1 VELAKDWHTDRAL
14 RRLEAM
20 LLVLDHRSMFL
31 LSGTG
36 DLIEPDEGIVGIGSG
51 GAYAQSA
58 AKALARHTTLDARTI
73 AEAAMRVAAEI
84 CIYTNGNL
92 TRRTVIPL
100 PERSAT
106 AVDTLSPKEIVAE
119 LDRYVVGQ
127 ARAKRAVAIA
137 LRNRLRRQKLP
148 PELAEDVAPKNI
160 LMIGPTG
167 VGKTEIARRLA
178 KLAQSP
184 FIKVEASKFTEVG
197 YVGRDVESMVR
208 DLVELAVDMVRE
220 EQLRDVKAKAEQA
233 AEERLLDLLLPPRPA
248 APDED
253 PARVREAQQ
262 PTRDRMREQLR
273 DGRLDDRQVEIE
285 IQDRGFPSLE
295 IIQGSSIEEVG
306 LNLKE
311 MMPGFFQGR
320 SKRKRVPVSEAKD
333 RLRKDEEQKLLD
345 MDAVSRTAVTR
356 VEESG
361 IIFVDE
367 IDKVAGRE
375 GSQGPDV
382 SREGVQRD
390 ILPIVEGTTVN
401 TKHGMVRTDHIL
413 FIAAG
418 AFHVSKPSD
427 LIPELQGRFPIRV
440 ELEALG
446 QAEFVRILTEPQSS
460 LIKQYTALMA
470 TEGVTLTFEDEAVAL
485 VAEFAALVNEN
496 TENIG
501 ARRLHTVM
509 ERLLDEISFDAPE
522 LAGQSITIDA
532 AYVRRMLAD
541 IVRNEDLSRYI
552 L

>member
-1 VELAKDWHTDRAL
+1 
-14 RRLEAM
+14 
-20 LLVLDHRSMFL
+20 
-31 LSGTG
+31 
-36 DLIEPDEGIVGIGSG
+36 
-51 GAYAQSA
+51 
-58 AKALARHTTLDARTI
+58 
-73 AEAAMRVAAEI
+73 
-84 CIYTNGNL
+84 
-92 TRRTVIPL
+92 VIPL
-100 PERSAT
+100 PERSAS
-106 AVDTLSPKEIVAE
+106 AIDTLTPREIVAE
-119 LDRYVVGQ
+119 LDKYVVGQ
-127 ARAKRAVAIA
+127 SRAKRAVAIA
-137 LRNRLRRQKLP
+137 LRNRLRRQKLS
-148 PELAEDVAPKNI
+148 PELADDVAPKNI

-178 KLAQSP
+178 RLAQSP
-184 FIKVEASKFTEVG
+184 FIKVEASKYTEVG

-220 EQLRDVKAKAEQA
+220 EQMKEVADKAQQA
-233 AEERLLDLLLPPRPA
+233 AEERLLDLLLPPRPI

-253 PARVREAQQ
+253 PAHGRDAQQ
-262 PTRDRMREQLR
+262 GTRDRMRDQLR
-273 DGRLDDRQVEIE
+273 AGRLDERVVEIDVQDRQV
-285 IQDRGFPSLE
+285 PSLE
-295 IIQGSSIEEVG
+295 IIQGSSIEEIG

-320 SKRKRVPVSEAKD
+320 SKRKRVPVSEARE
-333 RLRKDEEQKLLD
+333 RLQADEQQKLLD
-345 MDAVSRTAVTR
+345 MDSVSKLAVKR
-356 VEESG
+356 VEQSG

-375 GSQGPDV
+375 GGQGPDV

-440 ELEALG
+440 ELEPLG
-446 QAEFVRILTEPQSS
+446 QAEFVRILTEPRSA
-460 LIKQYTALMA
+460 LVKQYTALMA
-470 TEGVTLTFEDEAVAL
+470 TEGVTLTFSDEAVSL
-485 VAEFAALVNEN
+485 VAEFATLVNEH

-501 ARRLHTVM
+501 ARRLHTIM
-509 ERLLDEISFDAPE
+509 ERLLDEVSFEAPE